1 MKQSEM
7 GLPLTISSLIHL
19 LFFLPIVFFYGYSE
33 NDMGIEKGRSMFVEV
48 VPMPLQ
54 AESAGKHTVSVPK
67 QKAGRKTSSLEK
79 EEGAGE
85 PQKTSAEKSFERVK
99 EKGNDEIVE
108 TSYKEVST
116 LTGAQD
122 FKVDSKDVQ
131 NENMQFHSSNETAD
145 IYGSGSGER
154 ADRLID
160 HTATYGTGFSGGK
173 AEPQTSSFAPLVIK
187 PEYPRISRERGEEG
201 NVILQV
207 EMSSG
212 GGADIKVIK
221 SSGYTRLDKAAVNA
235 LEKGFAI
242 FIKASG
248 VAAYNK
254 TVSVNFR
261 IEGRE

>member
-1 MKQSEM
+1 MKQSGM
-7 GLPLTISSLIHL
+7 GLPLTISSMIHL

-33 NDMGIEKGRSMFVEV
+33 NDIGIGKGSMFVEV
-48 VPMPLQ
+48 IPMPIQ
-54 AESAGKHTVSVPK
+54 AEATNKDTLPLHEY
-67 QKAGRKTSSLEK
+67 KAGSEAPSGKK
-79 EEGAGE
+79 EVTVE
-85 PQKTSAEKSFERVK
+85 PQKTSAEKSFEGMK
-99 EKGNDEIVE
+99 EMGNDEIVE

-116 LTGAQD
+116 LTGAPD

-131 NENMQFHSSNETAD
+131 SENMQLHPSNETAD

-154 ADRLID
+154 ADKLID
-160 HTATYGTGFSGGK
+160 HTAPYGTGFSGGK
-173 AEPQTSSFAPLVIK
+173 EDPQTGSFAPLVIK

-235 LEKGFAI
+235 LEKGFLI

-261 IEGRE
+261 IEGWE

>member
-1 MKQSEM
+1 MKSGL

-33 NDMGIEKGRSMFVEV
+33 NDIGIGKGSMFVEV
-48 VPMPLQ
+48 IPMPLQ
-54 AESAGKHTVSVPK
+54 AESINKGTLPLHEY
-67 QKAGRKTSSLEK
+67 KAGSEAPSGKK
-79 EEGAGE
+79 EVTVE
-85 PQKTSAEKSFERVK
+85 PQKTSAEESFEGVK

-131 NENMQFHSSNETAD
+131 NENMQLHTSHETAD

-154 ADRLID
+154 TDRLID

-207 EMSSG
+207 EMLSG

-221 SSGYTRLDKAAVNA
+221 SSGYPRLDKAAVNA

-254 TVSVNFR
+254 TVSFNFR